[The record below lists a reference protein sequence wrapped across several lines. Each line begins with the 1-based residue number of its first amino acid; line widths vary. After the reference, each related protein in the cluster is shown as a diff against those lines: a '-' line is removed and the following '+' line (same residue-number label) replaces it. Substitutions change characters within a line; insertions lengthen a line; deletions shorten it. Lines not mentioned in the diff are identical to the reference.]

1 MAAAIL
7 EAPPVGLN
15 TAEIQLF
22 ILVVFYHAACVKS
35 NTFVMVCRNTFFIN
49 RMNNLIISY

>member
-7 EAPPVGLN
+7 EVPPVGLN

-22 ILVVFYHAACVKS
+22 IPVVFYHAACVKS

>member
-7 EAPPVGLN
+7 EVPPVGLN

-22 ILVVFYHAACVKS
+22 ILAVFYHATRVKS
-35 NTFVMVCRNTFFIN
+35 NTFVMICRNAFFIN
-49 RMNNLIISY
+49 WMNNLIISY